1 MEKILEQK
9 LELIKNDLKDKTLE
23 ELLLIND
30 NIENYVSN
38 YVKQE
43 ENEVENL
50 KNEINQQV
58 NITELKYT
66 IEQKQKE
73 IQNLLEEKKKLES
86 EYSKDKIINQ
96 LNQEIEEKYN
106 RPKHQLINDLA
117 NKKINF
123 AQYIEQFKLYGMK
136 YNYYK
141 LLLEELKKKF

>member
-9 LELIKNDLKDKTLE
+9 LELIKKDMNDKTLE

-58 NITELKYT
+58 NITELKY
-66 IEQKQKE
+66 
-73 IQNLLEEKKKLES
+73 N
-86 EYSKDKIINQ
+86 
-96 LNQEIEEKYN
+96 YN
-106 RPKHQLINDLA
+106 I
-117 NKKINF
+117 
-123 AQYIEQFKLYGMK
+123 
-136 YNYYK
+136 
-141 LLLEELKKKF
+141 